1 MMMLD
6 QLLTLATAID
16 EGSLESAARK
26 LLITPSA
33 VSQRIKA
40 MEQQAG
46 QVLMLRTR
54 PLLPTDA
61 GLAYVRLA
69 RQVAQLSAEAMREI
83 DATHDSLIVPLAVNA
98 DSMATWLLQALA
110 PLAAQH
116 HVVFDLHRD
125 DEEHSANLLR
135 SGTTMAAITARVEPV
150 QGCRVTRLGRM
161 RYRAF
166 AHRTIAATY
175 FAGGVSSAAL
185 AEAPVVSFDRKDDL
199 QYRYIKRFTRRAIA
213 PPTHYIPASH
223 DFARAIEIGLGW
235 GMLPQDQAS
244 HPELVDLTP
253 NVTVDVTLYWQRWKI
268 DSRIL
273 DLVTDAVGSAA
284 RAALH

>member
-6 QLLTLATAID
+6 QLHTLATAID
-16 EGSLESAARK
+16 EGTLESAARK

-40 MEQQAG
+40 MEKQAG

-98 DSMATWLLQALA
+98 DSMATWLLPALA

-135 SGTTMAAITARVEPV
+135 SGTTMAAITARAEPV
-150 QGCRVTRLGRM
+150 QGCRATRLGRM

-166 AHRTIAATY
+166 AHRTIATTY
-175 FAGGVSSAAL
+175 FASGVSSAAL
-185 AEAPVVSFDRKDDL
+185 AEAPMVRFDRKDDL
-199 QYRYIKRFTRRAIA
+199 QYRYIRRFSQRALT
-213 PPTHYIPASH
+213 PPTHYVPASH
-223 DFARAIEIGLGW
+223 DFARAVEIGLGW
-235 GMLPQDQAS
+235 GMLPQHQAS
-244 HPELVDLTP
+244 HPDLVDLTP
-253 NVTVDVTLYWQRWKI
+253 KVTIDVTLYWQRWKI
-268 DSRIL
+268 DSRLL
-273 DLVTDAVGSAA
+273 DLVTEAVGTAA